1 MLNRV
6 SHEQVIIFERQVII
20 FERKGRKKIKPDIMS
35 GIGRSIPRLGRRG
48 GFLTTRGLIVT
59 ISRQTEIVIPFFKF
73 FVCFVT

>member
-1 MLNRV
+1 L
-6 SHEQVIIFERQVII
+6 
-20 FERKGRKKIKPDIMS
+20 KGKSSYLKGKGEKKIKPDIMS